1 MARWFSA
8 QNFSLEGFYEMPKGV
23 GNSTGIL
30 RGQPCT
36 PCEKFREAEAS
47 PFYRK
52 KLPWRWWPIS
62 AKKRDDVASRSETMS
77 QSPTLALHS
86 IPAGVRR
93 NSLATPPKT
102 ESAVRT
108 RSVLRVFLLRFH
120 LLGGGLQVV
129 GDMEEPLLARD
140 GDDHHPRWCV
150 RVVKLRLP
158 FP

>member
-1 MARWFSA
+1 M
-8 QNFSLEGFYEMPKGV
+8 
-23 GNSTGIL
+23 GNGYSKCGRIYVQVL
-30 RGQPCT
+30 RSF
-36 PCEKFREAEAS
+36 ERRKLH
-47 PFYRK
+47 PFYGK
-52 KLPWRWWPIS
+52 KLPWRSWPIS
-62 AKKRDDVASRSETMS
+62 AKELDDVASRSETMS

-86 IPAGVRR
+86 IRAVVRT

-102 ESAVRT
+102 GSAVRA

-120 LLGGGLQVV
+120 LLGGGLKVV